1 MPGPPELIL
10 ILLIVVVVFGAGR
23 IPQIGDALGKGI
35 RNFKRAISGKDEIDI
50 TPDTPKGIDAG
61 SGEAVVAE
69 AETGTETTS
78 GDGGDAPAAS

>member
-35 RNFKRAISGKDEIDI
+35 RNFKKAFSGKDEIDI
-50 TPDTPKGIDAG
+50 TPPKAIDDGADAEVVDASPAGPDDGDTPP
-61 SGEAVVAE
+61 SG
-69 AETGTETTS
+69 
-78 GDGGDAPAAS
+78 AA